1 MALRSFNNPIA
12 SFIDYLS
19 KTGTDASAPVLSSI
33 TISLKLWGAGGSG
46 GAAGGWSFGAAA
58 GGGGFV
64 NATFSLPRSTF
75 SGTNLILQV
84 GQAGFPVGTPV
95 QRGFGGGA
103 TADNGSPDNRYGGG
117 GGGYTGVFLAS
128 VSQANALAIAG
139 GGGGGGSSRAGTG
152 NVGGAGGGT
161 TGADGTAAYD
171 PSAYAGKGGTQSAGG
186 GGTAGALIGGYAPT
200 NNYGGGGGG
209 GYYGGSGGSYNEPNT
224 MAGGGGGSGY
234 VRSIYVIGS
243 STNAQGSGQTS
254 GGSSDPQ
261 WPGSVGT
268 GGGVNAGGQNG
279 FARITINGVETSYS
293 YSGSNVTIT
302 L

>member
-46 GAAGGWSFGAAA
+46 GAAGGWSYGAAA

-103 TADNGSPDNRYGGG
+103 TADNGAPDNRYGGG
-117 GGGYTGVFLAS
+117 GGGYTGVFL
-128 VSQANALAIAG
+128 VFMLG
-139 GGGGGGSSRAGTG
+139 R
-152 NVGGAGGGT
+152 
-161 TGADGTAAYD
+161 
-171 PSAYAGKGGTQSAGG
+171 
-186 GGTAGALIGGYAPT
+186 
-200 NNYGGGGGG
+200 
-209 GYYGGSGGSYNEPNT
+209 
-224 MAGGGGGSGY
+224 
-234 VRSIYVIGS
+234 R
-243 STNAQGSGQTS
+243 
-254 GGSSDPQ
+254 
-261 WPGSVGT
+261 
-268 GGGVNAGGQNG
+268 
-279 FARITINGVETSYS
+279 
-293 YSGSNVTIT
+293 
-302 L
+302 